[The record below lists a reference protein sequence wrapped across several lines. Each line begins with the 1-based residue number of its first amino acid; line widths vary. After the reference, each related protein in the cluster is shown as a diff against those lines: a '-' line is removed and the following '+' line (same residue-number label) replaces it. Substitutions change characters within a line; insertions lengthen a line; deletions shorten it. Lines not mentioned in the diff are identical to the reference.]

1 MGYLA
6 FNFELDCCN
15 QFKKMTKIYD
25 RASTTLVHCFLL
37 KGVTFKEDGLL
48 VLLVLL
54 LQEINH

>member
-6 FNFELDCCN
+6 FNFELDCCS

-25 RASTTLVHCFLL
+25 RMMTALVHSFLL
-37 KGVTFKEDGLL
+37 EGIAFREDGLL

-54 LQEINH
+54 L